1 MPFLCLFISGSITK
15 LNNSIVAMA
24 EPLVIRKL
32 AIVSSFIK
40 KFKFVNIEKMKN
52 HKRIKTI
59 KNRCYILKYLFIY

>member
-40 KFKFVNIEKMKN
+40 RFKFVNIEKMKN

-59 KNRCYILKYLFIY
+59 ESRCSILK